1 MKIEKKLG
9 IKTKYNSET
18 GKFLS
23 IEELVKSLKYYL
35 NLRNGVEGYVVDD
48 IDHLENRRVRSV

>member
-9 IKTKYNSET
+9 IKTKYTDKN

-23 IEELVKSLKYYL
+23 IEELVKSLKYFL
-35 NLRNGVEGYVVDD
+35 NLKA
-48 IDHLENRRVRSV
+48 

>member
-9 IKTKYNSET
+9 IKTKYSDET

-23 IEELVKSLKYYL
+23 LEELVKSLKYFL
-35 NLRNGVEGYVVDD
+35 CLRT
-48 IDHLENRRVRSV
+48 